1 MRVLWG
7 LILFPFLAVSQ
18 VTYLSG
24 SYSVAT
30 ASGSGGGGV
39 PSLSYT
45 PTAGT
50 DRVLIF
56 FMIVERDHLPG
67 STGDNWASNAP
78 TGGSVPTVEISTT
91 TLSHLSSQWLYE
103 YDAVDDETDAE
114 ASLELMVYGTLE
126 ANIPAGTNSFN
137 ITANYNTPSSA
148 GDEAIFGALMFENVA
163 GMANITN
170 SSCNSCNS
178 ISTSAVSPDDG
189 NNAVFSIGAAT
200 GDRTFSSGAGQTLL
214 GNSSISNASGNYTG
228 YSEQDGISVGAQYR
242 TGTILNSTSD
252 FTASGAADMF
262 GMLESAFRITSQTLL
277 PVELISFEVQNVEDK
292 NILTWITGSEINNER
307 FIIQKSGDGF
317 NWENIG
323 EVQGM
328 GNKVDETHYYFEDE
342 GEIYEKT
349 YYRLKQIDFDQKY
362 DYSPVRMV
370 LSSSSEHSVFVY
382 QTNNRINIVGNSEI
396 NQVELYNIN
405 GQLQYQS
412 GELATKNYYIQPTG
426 LANGIYILN
435 IKGQKG
441 FIQKK
446 VYIK

>member
-1 MRVLWG
+1 
-7 LILFPFLAVSQ
+7 
-18 VTYLSG
+18 
-24 SYSVAT
+24 
-30 ASGSGGGGV
+30 
-39 PSLSYT
+39 
-45 PTAGT
+45 
-50 DRVLIF
+50 
-56 FMIVERDHLPG
+56 
-67 STGDNWASNAP
+67 
-78 TGGSVPTVEISTT
+78 
-91 TLSHLSSQWLYE
+91 
-103 YDAVDDETDAE
+103 
-114 ASLELMVYGTLE
+114 
-126 ANIPAGTNSFN
+126 
-137 ITANYNTPSSA
+137 
-148 GDEAIFGALMFENVA
+148 MFENVA
-163 GMANITN
+163 GMTNITN

-200 GDRTFSSGAGQTLL
+200 GDRTFSSGASQTLL
-214 GNSSISNASGNYTG
+214 GTSSVTNTSGSYNG
-228 YSEQDGISVGAQYR
+228 YSEQDGVSVGAQYR
-242 TGTILNSTSD
+242 TGTILNSTSG

-307 FIIQKSGDGF
+307 FIVQKSGDGF

-405 GQLQYQS
+405 GQIQYQS